1 MDERKARGRGWRY
14 VGWFLLGFGT
24 RVLLDL
30 LGRVTR

>member
-1 MDERKARGRGWRY
+1 MYETERRRFV

-30 LGRVTR
+30 LGRVIR